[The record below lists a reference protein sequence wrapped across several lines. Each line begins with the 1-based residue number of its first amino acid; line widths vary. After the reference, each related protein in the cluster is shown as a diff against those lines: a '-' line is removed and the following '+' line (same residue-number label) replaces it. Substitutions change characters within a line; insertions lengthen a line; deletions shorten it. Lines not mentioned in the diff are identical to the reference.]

1 MLKYILFLLLF
12 FVQYSFAQQ
21 DDAQNRY
28 YKSGK
33 LYEKRFVN
41 DDSLFLIIK
50 YYENGMMKEQLTSK
64 SSSFGDSNLISKY
77 KYYSNGLIEQEEAR
91 TDSLEYIVYSKKN
104 YNGKGKLRESYKRID
119 YNYNKMVDERPQLPP
134 AITKKYYSNGQL
146 ELYLLKIQSVTRPLL
161 EKRYDRKGQLVY
173 YDNSKENIIK
183 EFYPDNSVKRLVKGD
198 VHNVYFENEF
208 YENGNLS
215 KEKNI
220 ENDVIIQKTYY
231 ENGVLKTEDHYSREN
246 GQLLKTTYFEDGHL
260 EYYENA
266 EEQLIKEFYPD
277 YSLKRIANGNRRN
290 PDTEK
295 TFYENGNLRYE
306 KYKENESTI
315 TKHYNENRQ
324 LSSENHKKNEETVLY
339 KHYYPSGQLN
349 VVYENKEDKIRKE
362 LYEDGTLKKL
372 TKGDGNNPYL
382 EQEFYEDGTIKKEK
396 SKSEKG
402 TTIYKNYHPNGQLS
416 YYDNKDERVKT
427 QFFEN
432 GNIKSENYYE
442 NGSYVY
448 KVYDEEQNVIKTN
461 LSSLKYAKTV
471 SQNPNYDFER
481 KLANGLTIVE
491 KNDKYGILNKKG
503 KIVIPAKYDFIH
515 FNVED
520 TFKMKDSVG
529 AIQKDGKVGLVNS
542 KGKIIVPLKKYDRL
556 DIYNSGTYYVVRKQ
570 NGDYKYGLIH
580 KDGTATRPKYDG
592 IDSYEEIDYA
602 IVERN
607 DKYGLLSNKKRKKLA
622 PIIYDYIDVE
632 EYTLKGDIEKEIVL
646 VERNERYGLRNLKG
660 KKITPVKFD
669 EIEIID
675 GFDEGL
681 AICTFSSVNLF
692 SKLPTNWFQ
701 LLEDWLDR
709 SPYKE
714 KPQRMGVINLDG
726 KKILPLKYGF
736 VRLEE
741 SKDFS
746 YFSVSVYQEDYYRYN
761 ENKGIYSLDGKE
773 IVPPVFDWADNYVDS
788 EQGLIRVQKTDFY
801 GMYDIKGNELIPAKY
816 DEIQYHTNGLFMV
829 KKDGLFG
836 FLDRKGEI
844 IFPLKYTEDEVKS
857 IDKEFFILTDDTN
870 EIWKNV
876 KEFQQ

>member
-12 FVQYSFAQQ
+12 FMQYSFAQQ

-77 KYYSNGLIEQEEAR
+77 KYYSNGLIEQEETR

-215 KEKNI
+215 KEKHI

-231 ENGVLKTEDHYSREN
+231 ENGILKTEDHYSREN
-246 GQLLKTTYFEDGHL
+246 GQLLKTSYFEDGHL

-277 YSLKRIANGNRRN
+277 HSLKKITEGDSRN
-290 PDTEK
+290 PKTIK
-295 TFYENGNLRYE
+295 TFFENGNLRYE
-306 KYKENESTI
+306 KYKENEVTI

-324 LSSENHKKNEETVLY
+324 LSSENYKKNGEWLSY
-339 KHYYPSGQLN
+339 KHYYPSGQLR
-349 VVYENKEDKIRKE
+349 VVYEDKEEKAIKE
-362 LYEDGTLKKL
+362 FYENGVLKKF
-372 TKGDGNNPYL
+372 TKGGSNGSDI

-402 TTIYKNYHPNGQLS
+402 TAIYKNHHPNGQLS

-461 LSSLKYAKTV
+461 LRSLKYAKTV
-471 SQNPNYDFER
+471 SHNPNYDFEQ

-503 KIVIPAKYDFIH
+503 KIVLPTKYDFIH
-515 FNVED
+515 FEVDNNFE
-520 TFKMKDSVG
+520 MKYSVG
-529 AIQKDGKVGLVNS
+529 EIRKNGKDGLINDN
-542 KGKIIVPLKKYDRL
+542 GKIIVPLKYDRI
-556 DIYNSGTYYVVRKQ
+556 DISNSGTYYTARKT
-570 NGDYKYGLIH
+570 NGDYKDGLIR

-592 IDSYEEIDYA
+592 VDSYGEIDYA

-622 PIIYDYIDVE
+622 PIIYDYIDV
-632 EYTLKGDIEKEIVL
+632 YH
-646 VERNERYGLRNLKG
+646 
-660 KKITPVKFD
+660 
-669 EIEIID
+669 
-675 GFDEGL
+675 
-681 AICTFSSVNLF
+681 
-692 SKLPTNWFQ
+692 
-701 LLEDWLDR
+701 
-709 SPYKE
+709 
-714 KPQRMGVINLDG
+714 
-726 KKILPLKYGF
+726 
-736 VRLEE
+736 
-741 SKDFS
+741 
-746 YFSVSVYQEDYYRYN
+746 
-761 ENKGIYSLDGKE
+761 YSLKE
-773 IVPPVFDWADNYVDS
+773 
-788 EQGLIRVQKTDFY
+788 
-801 GMYDIKGNELIPAKY
+801 
-816 DEIQYHTNGLFMV
+816 
-829 KKDGLFG
+829 
-836 FLDRKGEI
+836 
-844 IFPLKYTEDEVKS
+844 
-857 IDKEFFILTDDTN
+857 TDD
-870 EIWKNV
+870 I
-876 KEFQQ
+876 